1 MSERVPDT
9 ADVVVV
15 GAGTGGAVAA
25 RRIAASGPRVVL
37 LDRLPAD
44 DVGRKVCGN
53 ALTADGVAAVQ
64 RRIAPP
70 SGVEIAMRVR
80 GGALLL
86 PGGQPPVAL
95 PREGVVLNRL
105 VFGQRLLRDA
115 IDAGAEFVGGC
126 ACVGWADRDACRIR
140 VRHGDDRESEMAA
153 RVVVD
158 ATGYRG
164 VLTRSGGPSHADA
177 LSREDVGVACRDI
190 APTVEPFET
199 SPRAVVA
206 LSPDGAEGGY
216 GWVFPMGER
225 LANVGV
231 GAPLTA
237 GAQAVKAAFRRFRE
251 REGGPAFLSAIDS
264 GTGLL
269 PLRPPLASMVGRGFV
284 TVGDAACQT
293 NPLHGGGIAPSI
305 IGGAMAGEVVVRAV
319 ARGAAPV
326 EALWPY
332 NVSFMREVGAVHAA
346 HDVLRRFLW
355 GLEPRDLAFLAT
367 ALWRTGAAS
376 ALSGPAPRLA
386 VQDVLRLGASAT
398 ARPGLAL
405 ALARTARVMES
416 ARRLYEGYPE
426 SPEGLDA
433 WMRRAG
439 ALRRAPGGTA
449 GGGQA

>member
-1 MSERVPDT
+1 MSQRVPDI
-9 ADVVVV
+9 ADVIVV
-15 GAGTGGAVAA
+15 GAGTAGAVAA
-25 RRIAASGPRVVL
+25 RRIAASGRRVVL
-37 LDRLPAD
+37 VDRLEQGD
-44 DVGRKVCGN
+44 IGRKVCGN
-53 ALTADGVAAVQ
+53 ALTGDGVAAVR

-80 GGALLL
+80 GGTLLL
-86 PGGQPPVAL
+86 PGGQPPVEL
-95 PREGVVLNRL
+95 PGEGVVLNRI

-115 IDAGAEFVGGC
+115 VDAGAEFVADC
-126 ACVGWADRDACRIR
+126 ACVGWADREACRIR
-140 VRHGDDRESEMAA
+140 VRHGDDREGEMAA
-153 RVVVD
+153 KVVVD

-177 LSREDVGVACRDI
+177 MSREDVGVACRDI
-190 APTVEPFET
+190 APTVEPFEA

-206 LSPDGAEGGY
+206 LSPDGAAGGY

-225 LANVGV
+225 LANVGL

-237 GAQAVKAAFRRFRE
+237 GAQGVKAAFQRFRE
-251 REGGPAFLSAIDS
+251 REGGPGFLAAVAS

-284 TVGDAACQT
+284 AVGDAACQT

-305 IGGAMAGEVVVRAV
+305 IGGATAGEVVVRAV

-355 GLEPRDLAFLAT
+355 GLQPRDLAFLA
-367 ALWRTGAAS
+367 AAVWRTGAAS
-376 ALSGPAPRLA
+376 TLSGPAPRLA
-386 VQDVLRLGASAT
+386 VQDVLRLAGSAT

-405 ALARTARVMES
+405 ALARTARLMES

-426 SPEGLDA
+426 SPAGLDA
-433 WMRRAG
+433 WLRRAN
-439 ALRRAPGGTA
+439 AIRRAPGGPA

>member
-1 MSERVPDT
+1 M
-9 ADVVVV
+9 
-15 GAGTGGAVAA
+15 AA

-86 PGGQPPVAL
+86 PGGQPSVAF

-115 IDAGAEFVGGC
+115 IDAGAEFAGGC

-216 GWVFPMGER
+216 GWV
-225 LANVGV
+225 
-231 GAPLTA
+231 
-237 GAQAVKAAFRRFRE
+237 
-251 REGGPAFLSAIDS
+251 
-264 GTGLL
+264 
-269 PLRPPLASMVGRGFV
+269 
-284 TVGDAACQT
+284 
-293 NPLHGGGIAPSI
+293 
-305 IGGAMAGEVVVRAV
+305 
-319 ARGAAPV
+319 
-326 EALWPY
+326 
-332 NVSFMREVGAVHAA
+332 
-346 HDVLRRFLW
+346 
-355 GLEPRDLAFLAT
+355 
-367 ALWRTGAAS
+367 
-376 ALSGPAPRLA
+376 
-386 VQDVLRLGASAT
+386 
-398 ARPGLAL
+398 
-405 ALARTARVMES
+405 
-416 ARRLYEGYPE
+416 
-426 SPEGLDA
+426 
-433 WMRRAG
+433 
-439 ALRRAPGGTA
+439 
-449 GGGQA
+449 

>member
-1 MSERVPDT
+1 MT
-9 ADVVVV
+9 DVIVV
-15 GAGTGGAVAA
+15 GAGTAGAVAA

-37 LDRLPAD
+37 IDRLPQD

-53 ALTADGVAAVQ
+53 ALTGDGVAAVR

-70 SGVEIAMRVR
+70 SGVEVAMRVQ
-80 GGALLL
+80 GGSLVV
-86 PGGQPPVAL
+86 PGGQPPV
-95 PREGVVLNRL
+95 GVPGDGVILNRL

-115 IDAGAEFVGGC
+115 MEAGAELVAGC

-140 VRHGDDRESEMAA
+140 VRHGDGRESDMTAK
-153 RVVVD
+153 VVVD

-164 VLTRSGGPSHADA
+164 VLTRSGGPSHGDTV
-177 LSREDVGVACRDI
+177 SREEVGVACREI
-190 APTVEPFET
+190 APTVEPFGS
-199 SPRAVVA
+199 SPPATVV
-206 LSPDGAEGGY
+206 LCPDGAEGGY

-225 LANVGV
+225 LANVGL

-237 GAQAVKAAFRRFRE
+237 GAQAVKAAFQRFRE
-251 REGGPAFLSAIDS
+251 REGGPAFLPAIDS

-284 TVGDAACQT
+284 SVGDAACQT

-305 IGGAMAGEVVVRAV
+305 IGGAMAGEVVVRAL

-355 GLEPRDLAFLAT
+355 GLQPRDLAFLA
-367 ALWRTGAAS
+367 AAVWRTGAAS
-376 ALSGPAPRLA
+376 ALSGPAPRFG
-386 VQDVLRLGASAT
+386 VQDALRLASGVT

-405 ALARTARVMES
+405 ALARTARLMES

-426 SPEGLDA
+426 SPAGLER
-433 WMRRAG
+433 WLRRAS
-439 ALRRAPGGTA
+439 ALRRPSGEQPGGA
-449 GGGQA
+449 QP